1 MSIIVVDLQS
11 ASWVDRGGVGG
22 VKGKSM
28 PKEGMGPRRGHGGG
42 NQVGN
47 QVSNQVLNSVYGSIG
62 GPWGYRGAMGGPW
75 ANQDFGHKLRASS
88 TC

>member
-11 ASWVDRGGVGG
+11 ASWVDRGGGG
-22 VKGKSM
+22 GGGGKGKSM

-47 QVSNQVLNSVYGSIG
+47 QV
-62 GPWGYRGAMGGPW
+62 
-75 ANQDFGHKLRASS
+75 
-88 TC
+88 